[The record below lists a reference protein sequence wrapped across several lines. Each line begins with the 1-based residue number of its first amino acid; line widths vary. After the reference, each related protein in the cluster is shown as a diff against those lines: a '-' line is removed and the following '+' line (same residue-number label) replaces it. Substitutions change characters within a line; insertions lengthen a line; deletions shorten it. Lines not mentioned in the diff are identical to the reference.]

1 MGKMIKIKELIGS
14 EIRSRIPITTI
25 KSQMVESIPYIID
38 MEGVTFISRS
48 FTDELYNLTQD
59 YNNVHFLHK
68 EENVQKMMDIVWKG
82 RKKKRTRNTESV
94 VMKNF
99 TSIDEFSK
107 FLQTI

>member
-1 MGKMIKIKELIGS
+1 
-14 EIRSRIPITTI
+14 
-25 KSQMVESIPYIID
+25 MVESIPYIID

-59 YNNVHFLHK
+59 YNNVHFLNK

-94 VMKNF
+94 IMKNF

>member
-48 FTDELYNLTQD
+48 FADELYNLTQD
-59 YNNVHFLHK
+59 YNNVHFTQGRKRSKDDGYRLERKK
-68 EENVQKMMDIVWKG
+68 EETYQKHRVC
-82 RKKKRTRNTESV
+82 NNE
-94 VMKNF
+94 
-99 TSIDEFSK
+99 K
-107 FLQTI
+107 FYINR

>member
-1 MGKMIKIKELIGS
+1 
-14 EIRSRIPITTI
+14 
-25 KSQMVESIPYIID
+25 

-48 FTDELYNLTQD
+48 FADELYNLTQD
-59 YNNVHFLHK
+59 NNNVHFLYK

-94 VMKNF
+94 IMKNF